1 MRAVKYSD
9 PRTLKNDLFNNFDIL
24 NKIQIKKISIWESI
38 TDKVI
43 GKKET

>member
-1 MRAVKYSD
+1 MRSVKYSD
-9 PRTLKNDLFNNFDIL
+9 PRTLKNDLFNNFDKL
-24 NKIQIKKISIWESI
+24 NKIQIQKIFMWESI